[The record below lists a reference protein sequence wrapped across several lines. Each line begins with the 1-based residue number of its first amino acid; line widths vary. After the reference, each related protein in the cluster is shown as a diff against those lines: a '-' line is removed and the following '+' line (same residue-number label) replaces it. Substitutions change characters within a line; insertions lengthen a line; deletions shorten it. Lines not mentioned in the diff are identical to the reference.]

1 MGCSG
6 YTSFSFKFSNHYQTS
21 HLHDFLRIMTLY
33 SSFSNDFR
41 RRNSHLSF
49 SCSFLFFASGRLY
62 PDHDLQG
69 MLQEATGPLNFTQF
83 LAIIGDKIMGQDKED
98 VIKAAFKTFDTNDT
112 GKVSAKVLK
121 KALMT
126 WGEKLS
132 DAEIEAALADAPI
145 DSKGNVDILQYVKTI
160 SGSKEELD

>member
-1 MGCSG
+1 MLKNFCSW
-6 YTSFSFKFSNHYQTS
+6 T
-21 HLHDFLRIMTLY
+21 
-33 SSFSNDFR
+33 
-41 RRNSHLSF
+41 
-49 SCSFLFFASGRLY
+49 GRLY
-62 PDHDLQG
+62 PDHDLHG
-69 MLQEATGPLNFTQF
+69 MLSEATGPLNFTQF

-126 WGEKLS
+126 WGEKLT
-132 DAEIEAALADAPI
+132 DEEIEAALKDAPI

-160 SGSKEELD
+160 SGSKEEMD

>member
-1 MGCSG
+1 
-6 YTSFSFKFSNHYQTS
+6 
-21 HLHDFLRIMTLY
+21 
-33 SSFSNDFR
+33 
-41 RRNSHLSF
+41 
-49 SCSFLFFASGRLY
+49 
-62 PDHDLQG
+62 